1 MTGNSTYGTH
11 ANWKLHPTKNWKDLI
26 ACFQVGA
33 KYPQFAHQVLEAVSD
48 GLNER
53 KLIEDA
59 GYQKCVELLVEM
71 AIGAQRKDFIGHMRE
86 MGIGLSD
93 NPPPQELIA
102 KVADAIE
109 EAGMVEDIV
118 LERLSG
124 ILRTPELALTLSGM
138 TGLDEAAVMRTLDG
152 SFWKKA
158 TPDEKARMLELLVA
172 SVTLYEDKMDIEV
185 RTEGL
190 TCAMEEIENESDQD

>member
-1 MTGNSTYGTH
+1 MGHTRIG
-11 ANWKLHPTKNWKDLI
+11 KLHPTKNWKDLI
-26 ACFQVGA
+26 ACLQVGA

-59 GYQKCVELLVEM
+59 GYQKSVELLVEM

-86 MGIGLSD
+86 MDIGLSD

-109 EAGMVEDIV
+109 EASWS
-118 LERLSG
+118 RTSCWSG
-124 ILRTPELALTLSGM
+124 FR
-138 TGLDEAAVMRTLDG
+138 
-152 SFWKKA
+152 
-158 TPDEKARMLELLVA
+158 A
-172 SVTLYEDKMDIEV
+172 S
-185 RTEGL
+185 
-190 TCAMEEIENESDQD
+190 CAPRSLP

>member
-1 MTGNSTYGTH
+1 MTGNPTYGTH
-11 ANWKLHPTKNWKDLI
+11 ANWKLHQTKNWKDLI

-59 GYQKCVELLVEM
+59 GYQKSVELLVEM

-93 NPPPQELIA
+93 NPRPQELIA

-109 EAGMVEDIV
+109 EASWAGGHARQGVQWH
-118 LERLSG
+118 
-124 ILRTPELALTLSGM
+124 ALVRVPRAPGRADALP
-138 TGLDEAAVMRTLDG
+138 RTLPQTIQG
-152 SFWKKA
+152 
-158 TPDEKARMLELLVA
+158 TGGA
-172 SVTLYEDKMDIEV
+172 SAQGASRHQRRGCIRPLRAMGQGV
-185 RTEGL
+185 RL
-190 TCAMEEIENESDQD
+190 